1 MEYDFEKLARE
12 IVVGRLRDVEDAPT
26 MASEMARK
34 IVVAAV
40 LSTRSRQD
48 PHLTVADSCRGVM
61 SGMLILEKNMAAA
74 AVALLI
80 QMAFVAQEANLDPAD
95 CMTWAMEGIAPVAK
109 LAPGGAVDSI
119 RASIEENFM
128 GAGAVFENILRTAGA

>member
-12 IVVGRLRDVEDAPT
+12 IVIGRLKDVEDAPT
-26 MASEMARK
+26 TASEMARK

-48 PHLTVADSCRGVM
+48 PRVTVTDSCRGVM
-61 SGMLILEKNMAAA
+61 SGMLILEKNLASA
-74 AVALLI
+74 AVALLV

-128 GAGAVFENILRTAGA
+128 GAGTVFEDILRTAGA